1 MGRGVLELRESV
13 LPGAGAAIRRRAR
26 LHAKLILCDWTNLE
40 SEIAHLLSAIE
51 RNKLAIAPFSLM
63 ALPSS
68 PAHQLAWARTFVQ
81 EQGVFPEIWRKE
93 IYSHERIRVAYVS
106 ADFREHATAFLT
118 AGLFEAHDKSRFKI
132 TAISFGP
139 DDNSNIRSRI
149 KRACDHFVDVR
160 HNSDQEVAELIR
172 RREIDIAVDLMGFVK
187 NNRLNIF
194 ARRPAPIQVNYLGY
208 PGTMRASYIDYIL
221 ADSTVIPSEHI
232 KFYAEEVIR
241 LPETYQINDSLRA
254 IASRMP
260 SRSECGLPE
269 KAFVFCCFNNNY
281 KIMPEIFDI
290 WMRLLRV
297 KQDSVLWLLDANA
310 AAVANLRQQA
320 ERRGITSQRLIF
332 APKMTLADHL
342 ARYRQADLFLD
353 TLPVNAHTTAS
364 DALWAGVP
372 VLTCLGA
379 TFAGRVAASLLNAA
393 GLKEMV
399 TRSLDEYE
407 ALALKLA
414 DDSSALAAVRQRLAS
429 QGATCALFDTGRV
442 TRQIEAAYVMMW
454 ERYQKGA

>member
-1 MGRGVLELRESV
+1 
-13 LPGAGAAIRRRAR
+13 
-26 LHAKLILCDWTNLE
+26 
-40 SEIAHLLSAIE
+40 
-51 RNKLAIAPFSLM
+51 
-63 ALPSS
+63 
-68 PAHQLAWARTFVQ
+68 
-81 EQGVFPEIWRKE
+81 
-93 IYSHERIRVAYVS
+93 
-106 ADFREHATAFLT
+106 LT
-118 AGLFEAHDKSRFKI
+118 ASLFEAHDKSRFEI